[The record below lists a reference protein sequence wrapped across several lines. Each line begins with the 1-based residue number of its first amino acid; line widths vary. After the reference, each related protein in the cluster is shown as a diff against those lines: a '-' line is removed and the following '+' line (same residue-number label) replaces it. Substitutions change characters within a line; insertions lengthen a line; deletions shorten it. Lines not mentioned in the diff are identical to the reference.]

1 MLSHN
6 VHPGKRWTLYSCF
19 VLYKHKDTNTL
30 NPTSKHI
37 KIHTHTPKTNTHS
50 HTRIKFCYFMR
61 SETKKTCFDKLVQ
74 RGKKQQQQKPKKKV
88 KTMKGIKS
96 NQIKNQYI
104 NSNKYFKRKLLFSS
118 SSSFY
123 NLKRI
128 KKNKNCWNSEKALH
142 SKLIHKIVKQICWK
156 CFE

>member
-1 MLSHN
+1 MKKCYHTMCIRAS
-6 VHPGKRWTLYSCF
+6 VELYTH
-19 VLYKHKDTNTL
+19 VLFYTNTKTQTHSIQQANTL
-30 NPTSKHI
+30 KY
-37 KIHTHTPKTNTHS
+37 THTPKTNTHS

-61 SETKKTCFDKLVQ
+61 SESKKTCFDKLVQ

-128 KKNKNCWNSEKALH
+128 KKNKNC
-142 SKLIHKIVKQICWK
+142 
-156 CFE
+156 